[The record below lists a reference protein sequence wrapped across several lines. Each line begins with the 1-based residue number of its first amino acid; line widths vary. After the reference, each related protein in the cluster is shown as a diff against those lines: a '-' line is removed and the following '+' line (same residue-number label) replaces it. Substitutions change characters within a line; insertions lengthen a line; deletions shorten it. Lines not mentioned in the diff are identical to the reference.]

1 MNLRRMR
8 YLMNRLPMAR
18 HRAETANPD
27 LREFARDQYKAIR
40 DELAALQQEAKLLID
55 ALDDPLEQTVMRM
68 RYIDGLNVRRIAEQL
83 HYSEGHIF
91 RVLKTIAAEIDRS

>member
-18 HRAETANPD
+18 HRAETADPD
-27 LREFARDQYKAIR
+27 LREFAREQYKAIM
-40 DELAALQQEAKLLID
+40 DELAAMRQDIEPIIV
-55 ALDDPLEQTVMRM
+55 ALDDPLERTVMRM
-68 RYIDGLNVRRIAEQL
+68 RYIDGLNVCRIAERL

-91 RVLKTIAAEIDRS
+91 RELKAIAAEIDRS